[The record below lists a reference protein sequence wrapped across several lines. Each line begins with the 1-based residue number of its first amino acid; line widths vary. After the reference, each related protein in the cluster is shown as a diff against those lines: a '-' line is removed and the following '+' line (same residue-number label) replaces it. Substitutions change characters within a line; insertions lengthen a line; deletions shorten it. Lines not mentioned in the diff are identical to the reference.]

1 MVETEEVTTPLQ
13 EKIDEFGEQLS
24 KVFCHLFQV
33 LIVQLQGLF
42 ALDF

>member
-24 KVFCHLFQV
+24 KVGSRNGLMFL
-33 LIVQLQGLF
+33 LQG
-42 ALDF
+42 